1 MKKILLG
8 LFAITSVSAIAAE
21 GINVYGR
28 LGLDIYSR
36 YNNFSYSYNETGNE
50 TGNDYYRVSRATNP
64 IDPEINSSVKSKGR
78 IAPSIA
84 LEITKDL
91 GSNFEAGIGL
101 GYVWHRRRS
110 YEENGINSDG
120 VRYHGNGKI
129 PAINSVPLYVTGKYK
144 FNTNSNVKPYIKA
157 DLGYSF
163 NRMKSSFDVNGV
175 DQYGGTYTTK
185 YEGLKAKNGLYT
197 AVGFGAE
204 YNNVTIDL
212 SYVFTGAK
220 VRISDEEGTNSF
232 RANNSA
238 IRLTVGYKFSF

>member
-1 MKKILLG
+1 MKRILLG
-8 LFAITSVSAIAAE
+8 LFAMVSVSSMAAE

-28 LGLDIYSR
+28 LGLDIYSH
-36 YNNFSYSYNETGNE
+36 YNNFSYSYNEIP
-50 TGNDYYRVSRATNP
+50 YYNYRARATAPNP
-64 IDPEINSSVKSKGR
+64 ERNSSIKSNGKT
-78 IAPSIA
+78 AASIA
-84 LEITKDL
+84 IEITKDL

-110 YEENGINSDG
+110 YEENGIDSTY
-120 VRYHGNGKI
+120 RAFYANGKI

-144 FNTNSNVKPYIKA
+144 FNTNSDVKPYIKA

-163 NRMKSSFDVNGV
+163 NRMKSSFDVNGKYE
-175 DQYGGTYTTK
+175 DGDTYTNK
-185 YEGLKAKNGLYT
+185 REGLKAKNGLYT